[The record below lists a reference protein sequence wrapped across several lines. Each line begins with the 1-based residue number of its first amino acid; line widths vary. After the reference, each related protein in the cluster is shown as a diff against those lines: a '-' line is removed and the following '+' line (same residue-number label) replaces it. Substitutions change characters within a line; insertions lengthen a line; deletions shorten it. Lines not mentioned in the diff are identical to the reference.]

1 MFKGG
6 DTNLN
11 VTKFHLCLILI
22 LLFFSIL
29 FNLVFDSLAV
39 MNIFLYSVLFHTLLS
54 ICVIYSFFEVSI
66 LHEKQGSKLNL
77 SKEKLS

>member
-6 DTNLN
+6 DTNLDI
-11 VTKFHLCLILI
+11 TKFHLCLILI
-22 LLFFSIL
+22 LLFFSVL
-29 FNLVFDSLAV
+29 FNFVFDVSTI
-39 MNIFLYSVLFHTLLS
+39 MNIFLYSLLFHTLVS

-77 SKEKLS
+77 SKGKLS